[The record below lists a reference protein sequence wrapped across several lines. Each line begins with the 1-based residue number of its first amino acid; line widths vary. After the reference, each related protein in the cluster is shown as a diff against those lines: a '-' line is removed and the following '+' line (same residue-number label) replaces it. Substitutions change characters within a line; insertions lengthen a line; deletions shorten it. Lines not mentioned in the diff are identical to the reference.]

1 MLMTTNILQ
10 RTFRIQYGGSTGTC
24 FTVDVDCRQYIITAR
39 HFVSSIAGPNL
50 LQIQHENTWKS
61 LAVELVGHGQGD
73 IDVTVLAPPVQISPT
88 HPLPTGTAGIV
99 LSQDVYFL
107 GFPYDLTNDGGNLNR
122 NFPIPLVKKG
132 ILSAF
137 QVGEVKTLLLD
148 GHNNPGFSGGP
159 VVCQIVNDRSNELTA
174 IGIVSGYHDEPKPI
188 YVGESETPFTYY
200 DNTGIVVA
208 AAIDHALDLI
218 QRNPIGFDLT
228 SGAN

>member
-10 RTFRIQYGGSTGTC
+10 RTFRIRYGGSTGTC
-24 FTVDVDCRQYIITAR
+24 FTVDVDDKQYIVTAR
-39 HFVSSIAGPNL
+39 HILSSIAG
-50 LQIQHENTWKS
+50 QDVVQMQHENTWKS
-61 LAVELVGHGQGD
+61 LDVELVGHGQGD
-73 IDVTVLAPPVQISPT
+73 IDVTVLAPSIQLSPT
-88 HPLPTGTAGIV
+88 HPLPTGTDGMM

-107 GFPYDLTNDGGNLNR
+107 GFPYDLTNDGGNINR
-122 NFPIPLVKKG
+122 DFPIPLVKKG

-159 VVCQIVNDRSNELTA
+159 VVCQIANELTA
-174 IGIVSGYHDEPKPI
+174 IGIVSGYRNEPKPI
-188 YVGESETPFTYY
+188 YAGHDKTPFTYY

-208 AAIDHALDLI
+208 TAIDHALDLI
-218 QRNPIGFDLT
+218 RDNPLGFDLT

>member
-1 MLMTTNILQ
+1 MTTNILQ
-10 RTFRIQYGGSTGTC
+10 RTFRIRYGGSTGTC
-24 FTVDVDCRQYIITAR
+24 FTVDVDDRQYIVTAR
-39 HFVSSIAGPNL
+39 HIVSSIAG
-50 LQIQHENTWKS
+50 QDVVEMQHENTWKS
-61 LAVELVGHGQGD
+61 LAVELVGHARGD
-73 IDVTVLAPPVQISPT
+73 IDVTVLAPPIQLSPT
-88 HPLPTGTAGIV
+88 YPLLTGTAGIV

-107 GFPYDLTNDGGNLNR
+107 RFPYDLADDGGTLNR

-137 QVGEVKTLLLD
+137 QVDGMKTLLLD

-174 IGIVSGYHDEPKPI
+174 IGIVSGYRNEPKPI
-188 YVGESETPFTYY
+188 YAGQDKTPFTYY

-208 AAIDHALDLI
+208 TAIDHALDLI
-218 QRNPIGFDLT
+218 RENPLGFDLT

>member
-24 FTVDVDCRQYIITAR
+24 FTVDVEGRQYLITAR
-39 HFVSSIAGPNL
+39 HVVSSVAGPDSV
-50 LQIQHENTWKS
+50 QIQHENTWKS
-61 LAVELVGHGQGD
+61 LAVELVGHGQGE
-73 IDVTVLAPPVQISPT
+73 IDVTVLAPSVQLSPT
-88 HPLPTGTAGIV
+88 HPLATGTAGIV

-107 GFPYDLTNDGGNLNR
+107 GFPYGLANDGGNLNR
-122 NFPIPLVKKG
+122 DFPLPLVKKG

-137 QVGEVKTLLLD
+137 QRGEVKTLLLD

-159 VVCQIVNDRSNELTA
+159 VVCQIANKLSA
-174 IGIVSGYHDEPKPI
+174 IGIVSGYRNEPKPI
-188 YVGESETPFTYY
+188 YVGQSETPFTYY

-208 AAIDHALDLI
+208 VEIDHALDLI
-218 QRNPIGFDLT
+218 RRNPIGFDLT

>member
-10 RTFRIQYGGSTGTC
+10 RTFRIRYGAATGTC
-24 FTVDVDCRQYIITAR
+24 FTVDVDGKQYVLTAR
-39 HFVSSIAGPNL
+39 HIVSSMAGPDMVH
-50 LQIQHENTWKS
+50 IQHENTWKS
-61 LAVELVGHGQGD
+61 LDVELVGHGQED
-73 IDVTVLAPPVQISPT
+73 IDVTVLAPPIQLSPT
-88 HPLPTGTAGIV
+88 YPLPTGIAGIV

-107 GFPYDLTNDGGNLNR
+107 GFPYDLANDGGALNR

-137 QVGEVKTLLLD
+137 QVDGAKTLLLD

-174 IGIVSGYHDEPKPI
+174 IGIVSGYHNEPKPI
-188 YVGESETPFTYY
+188 YVDQSETPFTYY

-208 AAIDHALDLI
+208 TSIDHALDLI
-218 QRNPIGFDLT
+218 QANPIGFDLT
-228 SGAN
+228 LGEN